1 MGSSHRLEN
10 SAENRARDQD
20 DAPSRRPFI
29 ILFTLIAVGLS
40 AGTVALPDL
49 SAVFGALTGVAAVII
64 GVLAWGGEN
73 YLSRESVR
81 RREDAS
87 SAADEIERL
96 S

>member
-1 MGSSHRLEN
+1 
-10 SAENRARDQD
+10 
-20 DAPSRRPFI
+20 
-29 ILFTLIAVGLS
+29 
-40 AGTVALPDL
+40 
-49 SAVFGALTGVAAVII
+49 VFGALTGVAAVII